1 MNTFCVS
8 QLTTNLLNS
17 LKQILLLRL
26 KNEANTFLSQLSIL
40 FEGLKILRTGFS
52 CQIFWRAFLTFF
64 FFFFFFFSCEPCALH
79 IDNVT
84 RNSQRKNSPTDRE
97 LLSRPLSVFIFVA
110 SFLFWLPRF
119 SHLLLLLLLVPVH
132 FKSSRRKANVYV
144 KFFFVANFV
153 HMFWIQDTE
162 KENNSESNVPIHNN

>member
-40 FEGLKILRTGFS
+40 FEGLKILRTGFL

-64 FFFFFFFSCEPCALH
+64 FFFFLFLFLWTMRASH
-79 IDNVT
+79 RQ
-84 RNSQRKNSPTDRE
+84 RNEKFPTEKLTDRSGIAFAPS
-97 LLSRPLSVFIFVA
+97 LSFYFCRQLFILASTVFA
-110 SFLFWLPRF
+110 S
-119 SHLLLLLLLVPVH
+119 
-132 FKSSRRKANVYV
+132 SS
-144 KFFFVANFV
+144 
-153 HMFWIQDTE
+153 T
-162 KENNSESNVPIHNN
+162 SSSSSSSL